1 MQSLLLILKSG
12 FDSRIFWGA
21 LYITP
26 ACWSVL
32 LLTGLLWFQFKYLP
46 IVIASIAMSGA
57 NIIGYM
63 KCSSS
68 AKQKIHSMVE
78 QGMKQGS
85 LSVLENSTFRN
96 WIFNSLL
103 AVTAANATNNN
114 NNSGNNNSGN
124 NNNGQAERRG

>member
-1 MQSLLLILKSG
+1 
-12 FDSRIFWGA
+12 
-21 LYITP
+21 
-26 ACWSVL
+26 
-32 LLTGLLWFQFKYLP
+32 
-46 IVIASIAMSGA
+46 
-57 NIIGYM
+57 
-63 KCSSS
+63 
-68 AKQKIHSMVE
+68 MVE

-114 NNSGNNNSGN
+114 NNNNNNNNSGN